1 MAAESAIDVSVQA
14 NGSAKRLPI
23 PIAVLVWA
31 ASAVCIGFTMCYAY
45 HIGL

>member
-1 MAAESAIDVSVQA
+1 MTAESAADLSVQA

-31 ASAVCIGFTMCYAY
+31 VSAACIGFTMCYAY